1 METPRQNGIAWRI
14 TNSLSPFARSQQ
26 KLQGCTCSTRNTGA
40 WPEQKSKLETKKSYR
55 CSYWPPLPSPPS
67 LSTPHTTLSLH
78 HRLSDV
84 LPQPR
89 RDAMQSQ
96 SNCRKYSAIA
106 CSLPTKQLATTTR
119 ANHGYWNRRSIYRLS
134 GLLVPGDPTK
144 IYIFVIRPLS
154 IIHIAN
160 LKRTWKRSGFLRYM
174 SKDLIFVFL
183 LGHVLQFL
191 KNRKYETNKCNLASK
206 DHVSIFCFIIIM
218 WNIHNS

>member
-40 WPEQKSKLETKKSYR
+40 WPEQKSKLETKKATGVHTG
-55 CSYWPPLPSPPS
+55 PPLPSPTPLSPHPTQPS
-67 LSTPHTTLSLH
+67 PSIIDSRTYCPNRGATPCNHNQTAENIQQLPAPS
-78 HRLSDV
+78 RPNS
-84 LPQPR
+84 LPQ
-89 RDAMQSQ
+89 
-96 SNCRKYSAIA
+96 
-106 CSLPTKQLATTTR
+106 LR

-144 IYIFVIRPLS
+144 IYIFVIRSLS

-206 DHVSIFCFIIIM
+206 DHVSIFWFIIIM